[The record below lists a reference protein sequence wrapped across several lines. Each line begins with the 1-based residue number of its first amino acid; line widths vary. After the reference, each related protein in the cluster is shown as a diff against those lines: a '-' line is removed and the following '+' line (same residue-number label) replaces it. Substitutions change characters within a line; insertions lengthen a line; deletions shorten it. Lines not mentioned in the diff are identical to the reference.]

1 MELKLA
7 YYRLHNLHNLFKKS
21 VKLVFDFQK
30 LSFVTKGA
38 KYKMK
43 NEITISL
50 TVLKITPGL

>member
-7 YYRLHNLHNLFKKS
+7 YYRLHNLFKKS

>member
-7 YYRLHNLHNLFKKS
+7 YYRLRNLFKKS

-43 NEITISL
+43 NEITLS
-50 TVLKITPGL
+50 V